1 MTSSKIPRRALPT
14 PVLLSHCLTEKV
26 GSLKVPQST
35 KDPRW

>member
-14 PVLLSHCLTEKV
+14 PVFLSHRLMEKV

-35 KDPRW
+35 NDPRW